1 MISSVPSGASLAAFA
16 LAIAGLLLP
25 APAVSQVLY
34 KWIDP
39 SGKVQYSDRPPKDM
53 TGVTRIEPDTPAT
66 PSPTPPAVPKAAVDP
81 AKTPPPLAQD
91 PAGKRRAVR
100 NELERKLAQARDN
113 LDAARKALTD
123 AANPEPE
130 ERQIVQQQMKA
141 GKGSGGMHGLS
152 PARSN
157 CRPYTDKNG
166 KAGVMCPASTP
177 NEAYYDRIAKLEE
190 AVRNAEEEVSQAEQ
204 AWRRGV
210 D

>member
-1 MISSVPSGASLAAFA
+1 MGDTDAKVRLQLAFTLGEWKDAQA
-16 LAIAGLLLP
+16 GEALGRLAIANYGEP
-25 APAVSQVLY
+25 FTFAAVMS
-34 KWIDP
+34 
-39 SGKVQYSDRPPKDM
+39 S
-53 TGVTRIEPDTPAT
+53 
-66 PSPTPPAVPKAAVDP
+66 AVPHV
-81 AKTPPPLAQD
+81 
-91 PAGKRRAVR
+91 
-100 NELERKLAQARDN
+100 
-113 LDAARKALTD
+113 KALTD

-152 PARSN
+152 RARSN

-177 NEAYYDRIAKLEE
+177 SEAYYDRIAKLED
-190 AVRNAEEEVSQAEQ
+190 AVRNAEEELAQAEQ